1 MPCLFWVLIV
11 QHFLEGRAYL
21 RLSSYSRKFDNT
33 KTKNSFAVVVLT
45 YFKAGAHYW
54 IWYHSVSKYAKYSG
68 KLTFPGKMLLF
79 WKLLRT
85 YKWMI
90 PTEIGKAET
99 DIKSSF
105 SVEHLETSWGE
116 FMSRQISP
124 SISLY

>member
-1 MPCLFWVLIV
+1 MRCLFWVLIV

-54 IWYHSVSKYAKYSG
+54 IWYHSVSKYAKYSE
-68 KLTFPGKMLLF
+68 KLTFPAKMLLF
-79 WKLLRT
+79 GNFCVPT
-85 YKWMI
+85 KWMI

-116 FMSRQISP
+116 IMSRQISP